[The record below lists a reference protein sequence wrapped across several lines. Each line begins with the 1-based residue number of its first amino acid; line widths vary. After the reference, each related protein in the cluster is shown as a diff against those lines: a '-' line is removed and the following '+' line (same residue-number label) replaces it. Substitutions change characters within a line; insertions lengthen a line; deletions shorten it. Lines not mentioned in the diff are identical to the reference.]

1 MSEHAAEQR
10 RFYGKYR
17 GKVTNTLDPM
27 QRGRVQVSCPAV
39 LGEGNLSWALPCSPY
54 AGNQVGLFLVPP
66 VDANVWVEFE
76 GGDTR
81 QPILAGCFWD
91 TGEVPASPAVEQVKM
106 LKTDAIT
113 LELSDVPGGGGLT
126 IEVGSPAVLT
136 PVKVTATSAGLEI
149 SMGAQKIVLSQTSVS
164 INDGALE
171 VM

>member
-1 MSEHAAEQR
+1 M
-10 RFYGKYR
+10 
-17 GKVTNTLDPM
+17 
-27 QRGRVQVSCPAV
+27 
-39 LGEGNLSWALPCSPY
+39 
-54 AGNQVGLFLVPP
+54 
-66 VDANVWVEFE
+66 
-76 GGDTR
+76 
-81 QPILAGCFWD
+81 
-91 TGEVPASPAVEQVKM
+91 EQVKL

-113 LELSDVPGGGGLT
+113 LKLSDVPGGGGLT